1 MMIVSD
7 HVKDK
12 QLNSMSST
20 LIVSD
25 HVKDKQL
32 NSMSS
37 TFHKDEVDSSK
48 QRPVAS
54 MLMASIDIH
63 GLQKKTIP
71 FITVPEGSESGTRN
85 DVTD

>member
-1 MMIVSD
+1 MMTVSD

-12 QLNSMSST
+12 
-20 LIVSD
+20 
-25 HVKDKQL
+25 KL

-54 MLMASIDIH
+54 MLVASTDIH
-63 GLQKKTIP
+63 GLQKKQ
-71 FITVPEGSESGTRN
+71 SLL
-85 DVTD
+85 